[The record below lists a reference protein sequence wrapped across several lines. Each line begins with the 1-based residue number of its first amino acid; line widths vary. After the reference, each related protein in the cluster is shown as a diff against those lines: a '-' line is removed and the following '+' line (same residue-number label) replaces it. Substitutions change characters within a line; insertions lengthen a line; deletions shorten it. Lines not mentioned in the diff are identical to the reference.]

1 LFAVARVE
9 RYSYGSTG
17 VLRYANA
24 VRLSHHKGT
33 MPQKLIDV
41 DAVIAALDSER
52 LAKNLSWRQVAKAA
66 GVSPSTLTRMQQGK
80 SPDVN
85 TFTALSQWLNIPAE
99 KFHVEKSPLAQV
111 SDDPMAVVST
121 LFRGRKKMNPKAL
134 AALQE
139 LVNAAFKLSK
149 ELK

>member
-1 LFAVARVE
+1 
-9 RYSYGSTG
+9 
-17 VLRYANA
+17 
-24 VRLSHHKGT
+24 

-99 KFHVEKSPLAQV
+99 KFHVDKSPPVQV

-121 LFRGRKKMNPKAL
+121 LLRGRKKMNPKAL

>member
-1 LFAVARVE
+1 
-9 RYSYGSTG
+9 
-17 VLRYANA
+17 
-24 VRLSHHKGT
+24 
-33 MPQKLIDV
+33 MPQNLIDV
-41 DAVIAALDSER
+41 DALIAALDSER
-52 LAKNLSWRQVAKAA
+52 RAKNLSWRQLAKIA

-85 TFTALSQWLNIPAE
+85 TFTALSRWLNIPAE
-99 KFHVEKSPLAQV
+99 KFHTDKSRPTQIAV
-111 SDDPMAVVST
+111 ADDPMAVVST
-121 LFRGRKKMNPKAL
+121 LLRGQKKMNPKAL

>member
-1 LFAVARVE
+1 MA
-9 RYSYGSTG
+9 
-17 VLRYANA
+17 
-24 VRLSHHKGT
+24 
-33 MPQKLIDV
+33 QKLIDV
-41 DAVIAALDSER
+41 DAMIAALDSER
-52 LAKNLSWRQVAKAA
+52 RAKNLSWRQIAKSA

-85 TFTALSQWLNIPAE
+85 TFTALSRWLNIPAE
-99 KFHVEKSPLAQV
+99 KFYMDKLRPIQGTQ
-111 SDDPMAVVST
+111 DPMAVVST
-121 LFRGRKKMNPKAL
+121 LLRGHKKMNPKAL

>member
-1 LFAVARVE
+1 MA
-9 RYSYGSTG
+9 
-17 VLRYANA
+17 
-24 VRLSHHKGT
+24 
-33 MPQKLIDV
+33 QKLIDV

-52 LAKNLSWRQVAKAA
+52 RAKNLSWRQVAKAA

-99 KFHVEKSPLAQV
+99 KFHTEKSHPAH
-111 SDDPMAVVST
+111 SAEDPMAVVST
-121 LFRGRKKMNPKAL
+121 LLRGQKKMNPKAL

>member
-1 LFAVARVE
+1 MA
-9 RYSYGSTG
+9 G
-17 VLRYANA
+17 
-24 VRLSHHKGT
+24 K
-33 MPQKLIDV
+33 QIDV
-41 DAVIAALDSER
+41 VQRVAALDARRRAEGM
-52 LAKNLSWRQVAKAA
+52 SWRKLALDA

-99 KFHVEKSPLAQV
+99 KFHLEKSPSAQV
-111 SDDPMAVVST
+111 SEDPRAVVST
-121 LFRGRKKMNPKAL
+121 LLRGRRKMNPKAL